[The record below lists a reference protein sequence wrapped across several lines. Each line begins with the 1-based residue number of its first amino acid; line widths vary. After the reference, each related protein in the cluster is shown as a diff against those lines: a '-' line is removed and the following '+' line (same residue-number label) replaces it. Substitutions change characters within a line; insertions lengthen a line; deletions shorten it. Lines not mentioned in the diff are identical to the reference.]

1 MNTRNKRFAAIGAAL
16 AAVLVSGAALAQEG
30 TVQADTQRDVNQQ
43 NRIEQGL
50 QSGQLS
56 TKEAGQLE
64 RQEKHVDNIQARD
77 LKNGSVSPAEQQR
90 LNAAQSRVS
99 QDVYADKHNGVTG
112 NPDSKSS
119 RRMQADV
126 QRNANQEQRISNGE
140 RSSQL
145 SGRQVGKLERGQAH
159 DDAKQSAADANGHIT
174 RDEQNSINRSDNRQ
188 SDHVHDDRGGY

>member
-1 MNTRNKRFAAIGAAL
+1 M
-16 AAVLVSGAALAQEG
+16 ALAQEG

-126 QRNANQEQRISNGE
+126 QRNANQEQRIENGE
-140 RSSQL
+140 KAGQL
-145 SGRQVGKLERGQAH
+145 NNRQVGRLEHGQAKV
-159 DDAKQSAADANGHIT
+159 DRKEANAAANGHVGGG
-174 RDEQNSINRSDNRQ
+174 EQARIQGSENHQ
-188 SDHVHDDRGGY
+188 SHRVHHARKEG